1 MPKPLIG
8 IAPDFNPA
16 SDHRGSESEAT
27 IFLRNRYVAAVEA
40 AGGVPLIL
48 PIVTNPALCAAL
60 LKSLDGLLLTGSG
73 PDIDP
78 RRYGE
83 RQRFKFKVMSPERAD
98 SECALVVQARKRDLP
113 VLGICGGMQLMTVAL
128 GGTLIQDIDEQVEDA
143 LQHRMAGPATAV
155 CHPVRVVPGTR
166 LSDILGRR
174 TVQVNSSH
182 HQAVKAVPRT
192 LKVSASA
199 PDGVIEAVEDPSRRF
214 FLGVQWHPEY
224 LYQRYPAHGAIFEA
238 LISAALRPRSS
249 SVIHSRSRA

>member
-16 SDHRGSESEAT
+16 SDHKGSEGEAT

-40 AGGVPLIL
+40 AGGIPVIL

-60 LKSLDGLLLTGSG
+60 LKGLDGLLLTGSG

-83 RQRFKFKVMSPERAD
+83 RRRFGFKVMSPARAD
-98 SECALVVQARKRDLP
+98 SECALVVQARKRNLP

-128 GGTLIQDIDEQVEDA
+128 GGTLIQDIDAQVKES
-143 LQHRMAGPATAV
+143 LQHRMAGPATTV
-155 CHPVRVVPGTR
+155 CHPVRVVAGTR
-166 LSDILGRR
+166 LSTILGRR
-174 TVQVNSSH
+174 LFQVNSSH
-182 HQAVKAVPRT
+182 HQAVKTVPRT

-199 PDGVIEAVEDPSRRF
+199 PDGVIEAVEDSGRRF

-224 LYQRYPAHGAIFEA
+224 LYRRYPAHGAIFEA
-238 LISAALRPRSS
+238 LVSAARRHRSGS
-249 SVIHSRSRA
+249 HSRSGA

>member
-16 SDHRGSESEAT
+16 SDRVGEEREAVLF
-27 IFLRNRYVAAVEA
+27 IKNRYIAAVEA
-40 AGGVPLIL
+40 AGGIPVIL
-48 PIVTNPALCAAL
+48 PIVRNPALCAAL

-83 RQRFKFKVMSPERAD
+83 RQRFTFKVMSPERTR
-98 SECALVVQARKRDLP
+98 SEYALVIQARKRDLP

-128 GGTLIQDIDEQVEDA
+128 GGTLIQDIDKQLQDS
-143 LQHRMAGPATAV
+143 LQHRMTGPATGI
-155 CHPVRVVPGTR
+155 CHGVRIARGSR
-166 LSDILGRR
+166 LREILGREA
-174 TVQVNSSH
+174 VQVNSSH
-182 HQAVKAVPRT
+182 HQAVKTVPRT
-192 LKVSASA
+192 LKVSASS

-224 LYQRYPAHGAIFEA
+224 LYRRYPAHAAIFGA
-238 LISAALRPRSS
+238 LITAAR
-249 SVIHSRSRA
+249 HSRALPTAHSRVRA